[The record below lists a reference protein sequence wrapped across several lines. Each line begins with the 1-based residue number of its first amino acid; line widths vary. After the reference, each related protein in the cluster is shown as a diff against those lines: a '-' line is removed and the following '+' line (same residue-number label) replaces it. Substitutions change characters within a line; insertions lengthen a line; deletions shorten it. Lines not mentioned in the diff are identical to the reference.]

1 MAPSVREVTFF
12 GWVGGP
18 KYPPPAINNEQ
29 RKKSEKV
36 WFRGFLYTSFLPKIS
51 APLKISAPSL
61 KINHIYGM
69 RSGIWRG
76 GGRTNSDQPRKGGK
90 TFWTTCE
97 GGGSKKCWTTRDR
110 ETFGV
115 LDPYPMNEI
124 SPLTVPQLTTVLFSF
139 ISHHF
144 TSPPLAT
151 PHSTSHHRSFIEFCH
166 GSIIIY

>member
-18 KYPPPAINNEQ
+18 KYPPPAIKNEQ

-69 RSGIWRG
+69 MSSSWRG
-76 GGRTNSDQPRKGGK
+76 GANKFRPAAKG
-90 TFWTTCE
+90 W
-97 GGGSKKCWTTRDR
+97 
-110 ETFGV
+110 
-115 LDPYPMNEI
+115 
-124 SPLTVPQLTTVLFSF
+124 
-139 ISHHF
+139 
-144 TSPPLAT
+144 
-151 PHSTSHHRSFIEFCH
+151 
-166 GSIIIY
+166 

>member
-18 KYPPPAINNEQ
+18 KYPPPAIKNEQ

-76 GGRTNSDQPRKGGK
+76 GGEQIQTSRERVVKHFGQPVK
-90 TFWTTCE
+90 E
-97 GGGSKKCWTTRDR
+97 GGAKNVGLPVTGRH
-110 ETFGV
+110 
-115 LDPYPMNEI
+115 L
-124 SPLTVPQLTTVLFSF
+124 
-139 ISHHF
+139 
-144 TSPPLAT
+144 
-151 PHSTSHHRSFIEFCH
+151 EF
-166 GSIIIY
+166 